1 MAPAAGRWAPVLW
14 RACNWL
20 MAAFFA
26 LAALVQVNDPDAELW
41 MVVYMIPAL
50 LSLLVGLNPLVTG
63 MDPGFCM
70 DTQQTRFLTIRTDSW
85 ERNGA
90 LQVSSFLMTRRV
102 NSNLD
107 HPHPSS
113 GRLHKDLPHQD
124 SLFSSSEPETT
135 YTAVEQGFC
144 STAHE
149 REGLGHHADFLR
161 HHTNGKSATGHE
173 PCVSL
178 VSGPQCPVPLP
189 VTTFLLRIHSTRVY
203 TACYLFREMVYN
215 VHTNF

>member
-1 MAPAAGRWAPVLW
+1 
-14 RACNWL
+14 
-20 MAAFFA
+20 
-26 LAALVQVNDPDAELW
+26 
-41 MVVYMIPAL
+41 MIPAT

-70 DTQQTRFLTIRTDSW
+70 DMQQTRLLTIRTDSR

-90 LQVSSFLMTRRV
+90 LRVSSFLITRA

-113 GRLHKDLPHQD
+113 GRLHKDLPHRD
-124 SLFSSSEPETT
+124 SLFSSSDPEIA
-135 YTAVEQGFC
+135 YAGVEQGCF

-149 REGLGHHADFLR
+149 REGLSHRADFLR
-161 HHTNGKSATGHE
+161 HHANGKSATGHE

-178 VSGPQCPVPLP
+178 VSGPQCPIPLP
-189 VTTFLLRIHSTRVY
+189 GTTFLLRIHSTRVY
-203 TACYLFREMVYN
+203 MACYLFRETVYN